1 MNTQIFLC
9 EVLDDI
15 NDDNGNLLYV
25 CVYIYICQVLCS
37 TLNMHTLI
45 CSSRELS
52 DIGSIIISS
61 LQMRNMRQ
69 RRVE

>member
-25 CVYIYICQVLCS
+25 CVYISIYMPGLVLN
-37 TLNMHTLI
+37 T
-45 CSSRELS
+45 
-52 DIGSIIISS
+52 
-61 LQMRNMRQ
+61 
-69 RRVE
+69 